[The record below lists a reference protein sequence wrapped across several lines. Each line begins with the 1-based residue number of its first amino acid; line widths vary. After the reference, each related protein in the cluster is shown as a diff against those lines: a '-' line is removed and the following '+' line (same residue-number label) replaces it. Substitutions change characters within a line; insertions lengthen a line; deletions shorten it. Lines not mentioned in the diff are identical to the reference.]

1 MVTPLPTN
9 PDTIV
14 VASAASGV
22 APFDLAATFAIVVAS
37 VASREH
43 AATVEDVS

>member
-9 PDTIV
+9 PDTTG
-14 VASAASGV
+14 VAS
-22 APFDLAATFAIVVAS
+22 FDLAATFATVVAS
-37 VASREH
+37 AASREH